1 MTVTLDARIW
11 VRGKLNGLAAKL
23 SGRRIGEVQAQ
34 KVDCSASLSPFI
46 HLQMPSASP
55 LMVAA
60 PSPVSRMPTTS
71 LKSSIT
77 KPARLRSTPINFSEN
92 FMEQK
97 SAGFMDAVVGLKMI
111 NMAASHSNSRSDLSD
126 DGSFSSGTASPRSGT
141 VSPDPALR
149 VLADAAA
156 PSPQKIDLAFCSRLC
171 DALAR
176 DASALRSPTALR
188 IARG

>member
-1 MTVTLDARIW
+1 
-11 VRGKLNGLAAKL
+11 
-23 SGRRIGEVQAQ
+23 
-34 KVDCSASLSPFI
+34 
-46 HLQMPSASP
+46 
-55 LMVAA
+55 
-60 PSPVSRMPTTS
+60 MPTTS

-126 DGSFSSGTASPRSGT
+126 DGSLSSGTASPRSGT

>member
-1 MTVTLDARIW
+1 
-11 VRGKLNGLAAKL
+11 
-23 SGRRIGEVQAQ
+23 
-34 KVDCSASLSPFI
+34 
-46 HLQMPSASP
+46 
-55 LMVAA
+55 MVAA
-60 PSPVSRMPTTS
+60 PSTVSRVPTTS

-171 DALAR
+171 DASSGTPRPSARRLRSASPAARLAR
-176 DASALRSPTALR
+176 GRVPACRHALRASSQSLFVALR
-188 IARG
+188 CECAALRPPRMLKSHE

>member
-1 MTVTLDARIW
+1 
-11 VRGKLNGLAAKL
+11 
-23 SGRRIGEVQAQ
+23 
-34 KVDCSASLSPFI
+34 
-46 HLQMPSASP
+46 
-55 LMVAA
+55 MVAA

-97 SAGFMDAVVGLKMI
+97 SAMKPAGFMDAVVGLKMI

-176 DASALRSPTALR
+176 DASALRSPAARL
-188 IARG
+188 ARGRIPACRHALQASSHSLSLCLLPFVVSVLPYVRRAC